1 MSRILI
7 IGAGPTGIG
16 AALHLMQAGEND
28 FLMLEAGDEVGGL
41 ASSDVDAQ
49 GFTWDLGGHV
59 QFSHYKIFD
68 DYMELA
74 LGKDGWFQ
82 HERESWVWMRD
93 RFIPYPFQN
102 NLHRLPPEERWQ
114 CVRGLYDVSRATSG
128 APEHFR
134 NWILATFGT
143 GVAESFLF
151 PYNFKVWAHP
161 LEQMSAQ
168 WVGERV
174 AVPAFDKVL
183 EGICREQDQLAW
195 GPNSTFRFPRRGGTG
210 AIWRAL
216 GDRIPSEKIR
226 LRSIVRAVDTEAH
239 TVTTEDGARWPYDT
253 LISTMPLD
261 RLLASA
267 SLPDLATRGATL
279 LHSNT
284 NIVGIGLEGQ
294 PPEHLRTKCWM
305 YFPESNCPF
314 YRVTVFSNYSAENT
328 PRPGKTWSLM
338 AEVSQ
343 SIHKP
348 VDRATL
354 VADVIAGLK
363 ATRLIADSD
372 SIVSRWSRS
381 VEYGYP
387 VPSRDRDRV
396 LNEALPFLDD
406 RNIHS
411 RGRFGAWKYEVS
423 NQDHSFMQGWECISR
438 VLSGDIEA
446 ERTLRHPHRVN
457 AQYNA

>member
-1 MSRILI
+1 VSRFVI
-7 IGAGPTGIG
+7 IGAGPTGLG
-16 AALHLMQAGEND
+16 AAHHLLKVGEHD
-28 FLMLEAGDEVGGL
+28 FLMLEAGTEVGGL
-41 ASSDVDAQ
+41 ASSEVDPQ

-59 QFSHYKIFD
+59 QFSHYKTFD
-68 DYMELA
+68 TYMDLA

-102 NLHRLPPEERWQ
+102 NLHRLPPEERFT
-114 CVRGLYDVSRATSG
+114 CVRGLYDASRAPSR

-134 NWILATFGT
+134 DWILATFGS

-161 LEQMSAQ
+161 LEQMSWQ

-183 EGICREQDQLAW
+183 EGVCREKDQVSW
-195 GPNSTFRFPRRGGTG
+195 GPNHMFRFPRRGGTG

-216 GDRIPSEKIR
+216 GEQVPADKIR
-226 LRSIVRAVDTEAH
+226 LRSRVRRVH
-239 TVTTEDGARWPYDT
+239 TDQHRVETEDGASFAYDV

-261 RLLASA
+261 LLLVAA
-267 SLPDLATRGATL
+267 GLPALAARGATL

-305 YFPESNCPF
+305 YFPEDDCPF

-328 PRPGKTWSLM
+328 PNPGKAWSLM

-343 SIHKP
+343 SVHKP
-348 VDRATL
+348 VDRSAL
-354 VADVIAGLK
+354 IADVERGLR
-363 ATRLIADSD
+363 ATRLIQASD
-372 SIVSRWSRS
+372 RVLSRWSRS

-387 VPSRDRDRV
+387 VPSRERDSV
-396 LNEALPFLDD
+396 LSEALPFLDD
-406 RNIHS
+406 HHVHS

-423 NQDHSFMQGWECISR
+423 NQDHSFMQGWECVSR
-438 VLSGDIEA
+438 ILSGDREA
-446 ERTLRHPHRVN
+446 EQTLLYPHRVN
-457 AQYNA
+457 ARYNP